1 MADRRARAAEILVI
15 LRRNFRVPR
24 LSSVADDPFKV
35 LIRTIISQ
43 STAERNTR
51 RAYDNLSRSFPIT
64 PERLSKANAKKI
76 ESSLRVAGLY
86 RSKSKIIKEVSKT
99 IHESYGDSLDF
110 IYSEPTEVARKRL
123 IDLPGVGPKTA
134 DIVLLFCAKRPVLP
148 VDTHVDRVSKRLG
161 LVPSNARYEEVRS
174 GLQEA
179 YPPKDY
185 FAVHMLLISLGRA
198 YCRALNPLCQEC
210 PVREKCPSSKSPLMR
225 KGPRSFIGREHHGM
239 VGNYRLGPMRPSAT
253 VRKRSSQ
260 ICRTRGRRAP
270 ARSPRPR
277 SSGLPPSQAA

>member
-123 IDLPGVGPKTA
+123 IDLPGVG
-134 DIVLLFCAKRPVLP
+134 
-148 VDTHVDRVSKRLG
+148 
-161 LVPSNARYEEVRS
+161 
-174 GLQEA
+174 
-179 YPPKDY
+179 
-185 FAVHMLLISLGRA
+185 
-198 YCRALNPLCQEC
+198 
-210 PVREKCPSSKSPLMR
+210 
-225 KGPRSFIGREHHGM
+225 
-239 VGNYRLGPMRPSAT
+239 
-253 VRKRSSQ
+253 
-260 ICRTRGRRAP
+260 
-270 ARSPRPR
+270 
-277 SSGLPPSQAA
+277 